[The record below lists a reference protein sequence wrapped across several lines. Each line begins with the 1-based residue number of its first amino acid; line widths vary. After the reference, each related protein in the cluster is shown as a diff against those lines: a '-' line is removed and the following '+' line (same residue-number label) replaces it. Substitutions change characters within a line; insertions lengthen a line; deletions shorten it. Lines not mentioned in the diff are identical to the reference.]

1 MSSVLKESNV
11 DSGQINY
18 DLVLKDLSKKLQNYN
33 FSENKI
39 EFAAKVVEAEYLHK
53 HQEEDLGN
61 TDGLLSQVGTD
72 NFEKIL
78 NGAKQEI
85 DEDLYN
91 LGKAYLMKT
100 GSEIIEE
107 DAETF
112 AENMNISI
120 YNLKSGN
127 PEDWFRSNDFTEDK
141 QNYSAK
147 YHKGVNP
154 EYISNQPTN

>member
-1 MSSVLKESNV
+1 MSSVLQESNV
-11 DSGQINY
+11 DSGQIDY
-18 DLVLKDLSKKLQNYN
+18 DLVLKDLSEKLQNYN
-33 FSENKI
+33 FSESKI

-53 HQEEDLGN
+53 HQEETLEN
-61 TDGLLSQVGTD
+61 TEGLLSQVGTD

-100 GSEIIEE
+100 GSEIIED

-112 AENMNISI
+112 AENMNLSV
-120 YNLKSGN
+120 YNIRSEN
-127 PEDWFRSNDFTEDK
+127 PEDWFESNSFTEDK

-147 YHKGVNP
+147 HHEGVNP
-154 EYISNQPTN
+154 EYISNHPTN